1 MNQGVKYLIEVAI
14 TTLYIIIPLT
24 QKHYIAMNKTT
35 EGHLCI
41 IVTLWLQFS
50 LYQDTNEKIK
60 YIVQTQID
68 SFPPEFWI
76 LWKLIIKS
84 FIFCL

>member
-1 MNQGVKYLIEVAI
+1 MHSMNQGVKYLIEVAI

-41 IVTLWLQFS
+41 IVTL
-50 LYQDTNEKIK
+50 
-60 YIVQTQID
+60 
-68 SFPPEFWI
+68 
-76 LWKLIIKS
+76 
-84 FIFCL
+84 